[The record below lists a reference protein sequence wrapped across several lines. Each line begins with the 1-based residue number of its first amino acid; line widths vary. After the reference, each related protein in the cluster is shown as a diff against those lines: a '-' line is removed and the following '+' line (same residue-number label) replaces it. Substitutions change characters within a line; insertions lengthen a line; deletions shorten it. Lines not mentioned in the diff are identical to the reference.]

1 MGKTQSKRSVDITT
15 TETNK
20 TMASKDPEFPDK
32 MEKIDDTIQ
41 QKEVV
46 NGDTIMTE
54 KLNREVSSSVYL

>member
-15 TETNK
+15 DSK
-20 TMASKDPEFPDK
+20 LVSKDAEFPDK
-32 MEKIDDTIQ
+32 MEKIDDVME

-54 KLNREVSSSVYL
+54 KFNQDVS